1 MSSSAAQS
9 PHTRRGFHLASD
21 LATIARAGV
30 SSLPSPSP
38 DGSASDPFPTYTFQ
52 NFYHPLIGSLIQQL
66 NTGSIADMLDPEFL
80 QSLTADFFTTEY
92 QNITGIS
99 QPYPANDI
107 DVSIGGPYANYNW
120 ELLYHLPV
128 AVAVHL
134 SQNQRF
140 AEAQQWFHLV
150 FDPTSTD
157 MNVPEPGRYWK
168 SFVFRAAYGPGS
180 AGPISDIGSL
190 LELLST
196 PNLQGPQLQQQQNV
210 LDGYAAITANP
221 FLPHLVARTRPV
233 AYQYYVVMKYLDNLI
248 AWGDS
253 LFARP
258 DDRDR
263 QRGHALLRPGR
274 QPARPAAP
282 GAARPRRRRGHDLRP
297 AQAERRAREPGP
309 DGQRARRAGERS
321 SRSTWTQPRP
331 GRQRAGHSERAAVRH
346 RPQPVLLLAVQ
357 SDPPGL
363 LGHGRR
369 PALQDPALRE
379 PAGRGPAAAAVRP
392 AARPGHARPG
402 RRGGHRRREH
412 RQRPEPA
419 RRPGAQR

>member
-180 AGPISDIGSL
+180 AGPSRIPPCSWPRAAPRPPSRAPQAPGSST
-190 LELLST
+190 ST
-196 PNLQGPQLQQQQNV
+196 P
-210 LDGYAAITANP
+210 T
-221 FLPHLVARTRPV
+221 RTP
-233 AYQYYVVMKYLDNLI
+233 
-248 AWGDS
+248 S
-253 LFARP
+253 STP
-258 DDRDR
+258 TC
-263 QRGHALLRPGR
+263 
-274 QPARPAAP
+274 
-282 GAARPRRRRGHDLRP
+282 PRRVTRSSP
-297 AQAERRAREPGP
+297 QPSRRAS
-309 DGQRARRAGERS
+309 RRCSRS
-321 SRSTWTQPRP
+321 SRIST
-331 GRQRAGHSERAAVRH
+331 
-346 RPQPVLLLAVQ
+346 
-357 SDPPGL
+357 
-363 LGHGRR
+363 
-369 PALQDPALRE
+369 
-379 PAGRGPAAAAVRP
+379 
-392 AARPGHARPG
+392 
-402 RRGGHRRREH
+402 
-412 RQRPEPA
+412 
-419 RRPGAQR
+419 